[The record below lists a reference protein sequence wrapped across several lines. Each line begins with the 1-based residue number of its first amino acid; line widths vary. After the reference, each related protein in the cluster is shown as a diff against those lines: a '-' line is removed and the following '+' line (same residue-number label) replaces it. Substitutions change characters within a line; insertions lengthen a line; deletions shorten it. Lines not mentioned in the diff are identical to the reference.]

1 MQSVSIGLHDVLRD
15 LIDIISIYNNSD
27 KQLVLFDWPASTHQ
41 NKIKKEIEWKSHGKY
56 SLSVMS

>member
-15 LIDIISIYNNSD
+15 LIEIISAYNNSD
-27 KQLVLFDWPASTHQ
+27 KQLVSFDWPASIHQ
-41 NKIKKEIEWKSHGKY
+41 KKKKNQIEWKSHGKY